1 MEMIKLK
8 DMLKEHG
15 LIIEGTRWLVGVEKS
30 NGQIVSAYGHW
41 DGYPKHVGK
50 LLKKY
55 YKQPSRVL
63 QLLKLAGDG
72 AGISSLDKSIKG
84 GEDHSFDSPKKGET
98 VFYGRDRGEKGKPQ
112 KFSNRD
118 KVKWLQGEEFAYIYS
133 LKEKK
138 WYYKSRYKQPQE
150 WTEL

>member
-1 MEMIKLK
+1 MMIKLK

-15 LIIEGTRWLVGVEKS
+15 LIVEGTRWLVGVEKP

-41 DGYPKHVGK
+41 DGYPKYVGK

-55 YKQPSRVL
+55 YRQPARA
-63 QLLKLAGDG
+63 QELLKLAG

-84 GEDHSFDSPKKGET
+84 GKDHSFDSPKSGET
-98 VFYGRDRGEKGKPQ
+98 VFYGRDRGEKGSHQ
-112 KFSNRD
+112 KFPNRD
-118 KVKWLQGEEFAYIYS
+118 KVKWNQGEEFAYIYS

-138 WYYKSRYKQPQE
+138 WYYKARRTNPQE

>member
-1 MEMIKLK
+1 MMIKLK

-15 LIIEGTRWLVGVEKS
+15 LIVEGTRWLVGVEKP

-41 DGYPKHVGK
+41 DGYPKYVGK

-55 YKQPSRVL
+55 YRQPSRVL

-84 GEDHSFDSPKKGET
+84 GKDHSFDSPKKGET
-98 VFYGRDRGEKGKPQ
+98 VFYGRDRGEKGSPQ